1 MSARC
6 CDRSV
11 HTNNAIKHRIPGAL
25 TSAHVTR
32 TQQIDELYYLTL
44 ASPLSSAPSH
54 AISHATTVGFASHE
68 TASYGEV
75 MAGRSNQQRRI
86 KFLDVEQADTW
97 QHEIRRDSPHSTY
110 HRQCQPP
117 STHFPLLR
125 SLVHLIIFFFLPF
138 SFEQRP
144 SIVALS
150 HPSRYRIVVLRQLVL
165 ALRFYCFSCAVFD
178 MR

>member
-44 ASPLSSAPSH
+44 ACPLYSAPSH
-54 AISHATTVGFASHE
+54 AISHATTVGFASPE
-68 TASYGEV
+68 IASYGKS

-86 KFLDVEQADTW
+86 KSLDVEQADTW

-110 HRQCQPP
+110 HRPL
-117 STHFPLLR
+117 STHFPPSR
-125 SLVHLIIFFFLPF
+125 FSFAFFFSS
-138 SFEQRP
+138 SFFFPSQRIPAVP
-144 SIVALS
+144 SPYKNS
-150 HPSRYRIVVLRQLVL
+150 CLRRHSYLFCDSMLFV
-165 ALRFYCFSCAVFD
+165 CGV
-178 MR
+178 